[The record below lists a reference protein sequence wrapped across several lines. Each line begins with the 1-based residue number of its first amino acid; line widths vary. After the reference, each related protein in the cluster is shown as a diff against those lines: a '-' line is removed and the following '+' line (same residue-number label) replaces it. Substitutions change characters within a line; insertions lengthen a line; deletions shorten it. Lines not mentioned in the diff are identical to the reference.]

1 MLIVCSCGSLRLL
14 CQGEF
19 WVLWSSEHL
28 LGSPSCRRGSCE
40 GHPGALGA
48 PDKGFCLKTRDLVP
62 RTCRESGAALGR
74 GKRGRGTIPT
84 SLRGQQ
90 SSFCG
95 ALLTV
100 KRFGTKTPS
109 KVQLCRS
116 RQDHGERRGGTRE
129 GKGGGG
135 ERLPQPAKTS
145 GQEDWPCPC
154 PCPGPG
160 QPWVTVPVSHPRAQP
175 LHVQV
180 PQAEG
185 RGLTPILCLF
195 VPYQMFLPWIFR
207 LFCCLYLQLNMKAW

>member
-40 GHPGALGA
+40 GQPGALGA

-74 GKRGRGTIPT
+74 GNRGSGKRGRGTIPT
-84 SLRGQQ
+84 FLRGQQ
-90 SSFCG
+90 SSFRG

-116 RQDHGERRGGTRE
+116 CQDHGERRGGTRE
-129 GKGGGG
+129 GKGR
-135 ERLPQPAKTS
+135 EEEES
-145 GQEDWPCPC
+145 GCRSQQRPRGRRTGPV
-154 PCPGPG
+154 PVPIPTPGPASPG
-160 QPWVTVPVSHPRAQP
+160 
-175 LHVQV
+175 
-180 PQAEG
+180 
-185 RGLTPILCLF
+185 
-195 VPYQMFLPWIFR
+195 
-207 LFCCLYLQLNMKAW
+207 